1 MGTWEERLMKEVL
14 ELGCPLPP
22 VEQEMNQRHSRGGGR
37 PGGDRPSTEELI
49 EGGGKGGEQRR
60 GSRMTVWCRDGRL
73 LTEGRHRR
81 PRRKVLASVCLEH
94 LGL

>member
-1 MGTWEERLMKEVL
+1 MREVL

-37 PGGDRPSTEELI
+37 PGVDRPSTEELI
-49 EGGGKGGEQRR
+49 EGGGRGVEQRR
-60 GSRMTVWCRDGRL
+60 GSRMTVWCGDGTL